1 MRSKAKLTVRGYLG
15 NDAEL
20 KQVGERS
27 VLNFSVAATKTWKNQ
42 DGSDGSKTIWVR
54 CAVWGKLA
62 DTLNGLGMTKGL
74 AVEADGW
81 PSVRA
86 YLDNAGN
93 PQASLELTC
102 DEVEIL
108 TSKKDGAPTQN
119 GYAGEPNYEE
129 VQF

>member
-27 VLNFSVAATKTWKNQ
+27 VLNFSIAATKSWKNQ
-42 DGSDGSKTIWVR
+42 DGSTGEKTVWIR
-54 CAVWGKLA
+54 CAVWGKHAEILH
-62 DTLNGLGMTKGL
+62 GLGLVKGL
-74 AVEADGW
+74 PVEVEGW

-86 YLDNAGN
+86 YLDQSGQ

-102 DEVEIL
+102 DEVELL
-108 TSKKDGAPTQN
+108 TSKKDGGPTQPAPN
-119 GYAGEPNYEE
+119 GTNYEE
-129 VQF
+129 VEF